1 MRLGNGTSSGASDA
15 GSAATATIVSA
26 SGGSSSSSGGS
37 SGADDGVYSKFQ
49 SRGLIRHHPELG
61 RGVETNLM
69 PNEYH
74 YASMSSVDETDDAAI
89 DERPPPKSA
98 RDVTARMGGGG
109 GAGPTAIKSPG
120 ASDASSGSNG
130 QRRVTSSPSDHT
142 YESPQLTRDSIAS
155 GVSGQQ
161 SQRSG
166 ASSTVYERPLPATS
180 PDYESIS
187 SNSDRGSVAATLDRG
202 THLAPPLPPRTQTV
216 SDIAAAG
223 PAASGRSP
231 ASRVDAGGAV
241 DIDTAEGR
249 HAMQISA
256 PVADE
261 GFRTR
266 LSSVRP
272 PDVVYY
278 ALDFELDT
286 LIFGVRYLLEQFFVA
301 VFCLRTC

>member
-15 GSAATATIVSA
+15 GSAATATIVDA
-26 SGGSSSSSGGS
+26 SGGSSG
-37 SGADDGVYSKFQ
+37 GADDGVYSKFQ

-74 YASMSSVDETDDAAI
+74 YASMSSVDETDETDDAAI
-89 DERPPPKSA
+89 DERPPPKPA

-109 GAGPTAIKSPG
+109 CAGLTAIKSPG
-120 ASDASSGSNG
+120 DSDASSGSNG

-142 YESPQLTRDSIAS
+142 YESPQLARDSIAS

-216 SDIAAAG
+216 SDSAAAG
-223 PAASGRSP
+223 PTASGRSP
-231 ASRVDAGGAV
+231 ASRVDAGAAV

-249 HAMQISA
+249 HAMHISA

-272 PDVVYY
+272 
-278 ALDFELDT
+278 LTSFIT
-286 LIFGVRYLLEQFFVA
+286 LLTLNLTRSYLGLEQFFVA